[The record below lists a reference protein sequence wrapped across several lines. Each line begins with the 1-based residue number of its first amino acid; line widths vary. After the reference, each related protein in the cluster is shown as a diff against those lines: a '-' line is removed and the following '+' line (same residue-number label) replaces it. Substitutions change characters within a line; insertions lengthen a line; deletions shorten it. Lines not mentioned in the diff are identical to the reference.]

1 MVAEATNMTRQP
13 DGVPWPTASWPVG
26 EASPAASAVVAELM
40 AQPPE
45 LGLTLA
51 VAVVHRG
58 RLVAEAYGPDTAADS
73 TLISWSTA
81 KSVTHALVGLL
92 VGDGQL
98 QLHEPAPVPAWEGD
112 ERSRITLQHLLEMR
126 PGLRF
131 AEEYVDAGASDVIE
145 MLFGAGQDDVAA
157 FAAGFPLDH
166 EPGTVW
172 NYSSGTTNIVAR
184 IAGDVVGGGADSM
197 RTFLQDR
204 LFGPIGMASAS
215 PRFDDAGT
223 FIGSSFLHA
232 TAQDFA
238 RFGYLYL
245 RDGTWDGARLLPEG
259 WVDHARA
266 AVPVPATEEFGYGAH
281 WWLWR
286 EYPGAFAAHGYEG
299 QYVVVVPDR
308 DLVVVRLGKTPA
320 ELRPNL
326 IGRLRALVDAFG

>member
-1 MVAEATNMTRQP
+1 
-13 DGVPWPTASWPVG
+13 
-26 EASPAASAVVAELM
+26 M

-58 RLVAEAYGPDTAADS
+58 RLVAEAYGPETAADT

-81 KSVTHALVGLL
+81 KSVTHALIGLL
-92 VGDGQL
+92 VGDGRV
-98 QLHEPAPVPAWEGD
+98 QLHEPAPVTAWQGD
-112 ERSRITLQHLLEMR
+112 DRSQITLQHLLEMR
-126 PGLRF
+126 SGLRF
-131 AEEYVDAGASDVIE
+131 AEDYVDAGVSDVIE

-166 EPGTVW
+166 EPGTMW
-172 NYSSGTTNIVAR
+172 SYSSGTTNIVAR
-184 IAGDVVGGGADSM
+184 IAGDAIGSGATAM
-197 RTFLQDR
+197 RAFLQDR
-204 LFGPIGMASAS
+204 LFGPLGMASAD

-223 FIGSSFLHA
+223 FIGSSFLYA

-245 RDGTWDGARLLPEG
+245 RDGTWDDSRLLPEG

-266 AVPVPATEEFGYGAH
+266 PVPVPANEEFGYGAH

-299 QYVVVVPDR
+299 QYIVVVPDR
-308 DLVVVRLGKTPA
+308 DLVLVRLGKTPA

-326 IGRLRALVDAFG
+326 LVRLRALVDAFA

>member
-1 MVAEATNMTRQP
+1 MVA
-13 DGVPWPTASWPVG
+13 D
-26 EASPAASAVVAELM
+26 LM
-40 AQPPE
+40 AQPLE

-58 RLVAEAYGPDTAADS
+58 RLVAEGYGPETTAET

-81 KSVTHALVGLL
+81 KSVTHAVVGLL
-92 VGDGQL
+92 VGDGRL
-98 QLHEPAPVPAWEGD
+98 QPHEAGAGRGVGGATPRTG
-112 ERSRITLQHLLEMR
+112 ITLQHLLEMR
-126 PGLRF
+126 SGLRF
-131 AEEYVDAGASDVIE
+131 AEEYLDAGASDVIE

-157 FAAGFPLDH
+157 FAAGFPARPRAGHRVELLVRYH
-166 EPGTVW
+166 QHRLPHRRTTRSVAGPMPFAP
-172 NYSSGTTNIVAR
+172 SS
-184 IAGDVVGGGADSM
+184 S
-197 RTFLQDR
+197 DR
-204 LFGPIGMASAS
+204 LFGPLGMATAS

-223 FIGSSFLHA
+223 FVGSSFLYA

-266 AVPVPATEEFGYGAH
+266 PVPVPVPATEEFGYGAH
-281 WWLWR
+281 WWLWHD
-286 EYPGAFAAHGYEG
+286 YLGAFAAHGYEG
-299 QYVVVVPDR
+299 QYVIVVPDR

-326 IGRLRALVDAFG
+326 LVRLRALMDRVAPEPVTWGQGRPSVEGCPAL